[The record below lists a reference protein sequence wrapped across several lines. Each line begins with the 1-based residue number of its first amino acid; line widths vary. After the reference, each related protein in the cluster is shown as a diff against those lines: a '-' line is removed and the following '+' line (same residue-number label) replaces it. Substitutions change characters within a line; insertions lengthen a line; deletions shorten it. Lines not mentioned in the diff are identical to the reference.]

1 MSRQP
6 AGGGDATW
14 KGLLIIAG
22 AVVLG
27 LGVASTI
34 GSPGT
39 GLATSNGV
47 DQPTEK
53 STTTSKVT
61 STEQVT
67 TSSSIPLKANK
78 EVKVL
83 VANGTKT
90 SGATKKI
97 TDALKPAC
105 YTVATPVDALAKV
118 KDEKRPTST
127 IYSTPGFERE
137 AALLA
142 TKLGLQT
149 SANAAL
155 PASPPIPTK
164 GVPSYNVLVLM
175 AQDLV
180 DSPPPALPAEDCGT
194 GGSSTTST
202 VARPPRSR
210 PLAPR
215 PPRPPRRRPRRPR
228 RPRPPRPPR
237 PPPPPRRRPP
247 PPPRR
252 ADAAPEALAGARE
265 GSSTRSVSDRTSRSN
280 VPRTGAAST
289 PGGGS
294 SRRA

>member
-105 YTVATPVDALAKV
+105 YTVATPVDTLAKV

-202 VARPPRSR
+202 GGTATTKSSSGTK
-210 PLAPR
+210 ATTTT
-215 PPRPPRRRPRRPR
+215 
-228 RPRPPRPPR
+228 
-237 PPPPPRRRPP
+237 
-247 PPPRR
+247 
-252 ADAAPEALAGARE
+252 AKKATSTTAAKATTTTKAATTTSAKATTTTTAG
-265 GSSTRSVSDRTSRSN
+265 
-280 VPRTGAAST
+280 
-289 PGGGS
+289 
-294 SRRA
+294 